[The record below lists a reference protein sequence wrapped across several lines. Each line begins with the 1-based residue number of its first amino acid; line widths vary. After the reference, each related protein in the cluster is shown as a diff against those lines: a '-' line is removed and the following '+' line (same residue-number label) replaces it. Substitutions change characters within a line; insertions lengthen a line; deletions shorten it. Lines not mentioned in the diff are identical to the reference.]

1 MNIHRALTVLF
12 STIFNA
18 RNDNII
24 QTDVGLFRRQHT
36 SEKIVPVCGKN
47 IPYEIGAGDI
57 LFSICVYRWPA

>member
-1 MNIHRALTVLF
+1 MNIHRAFIVFFPQFLTHEMII
-12 STIFNA
+12 S
-18 RNDNII
+18 I
-24 QTDVGLFRRQHT
+24 QTYVGLFRRQHN